1 MRRWAALVLILVA
14 VVMAGGAWSAWTSG
28 TDVDVVRAAMG
39 PIRQY
44 VDEQGK
50 TRLPRTYN
58 ITTPFAGRME
68 AIELEV
74 GSRVAQGE
82 VVAQMVRRELTLRVE
97 QAQAEVNRLDASI
110 HETANANIETTV
122 LEQSRAIV
130 SSVEDAVEA
139 AAARVTAG
147 EARYDYAQRFRER
160 IERLARTG
168 AQTQDDLDQAV
179 LSEIEARVQLQQDRL
194 VRSALS
200 AVDGAMSL
208 LPTVVQ
214 QMIDNKDLSV
224 AVLQAQLEQAQAEL
238 AQVQLE
244 MERGSMP
251 SPVDGVILDRLFDEE
266 RELPAGEVVLTIG
279 RLDELEVEAEVLTQ
293 DAVNVRVGAPAEIYG
308 PTIGEP
314 AVQSTV
320 RRIYP
325 AGFTEVSSLGVE
337 QQRVLILFELSEAQ
351 RTRLV
356 DERGVGVDYRVR
368 VRIVTEQRSNVLQVP
383 RSSVFRDAEGNWMVF
398 AVRGG
403 VATPLPV
410 EVGLMNDRAAEIIDG
425 LAEGD
430 MVVLAPSSSLAA
442 GDEVRPLLA
451 PSPEPDSQ

>member
-1 MRRWAALVLILVA
+1 
-14 VVMAGGAWSAWTSG
+14 
-28 TDVDVVRAAMG
+28 
-39 PIRQY
+39 
-44 VDEQGK
+44 
-50 TRLPRTYN
+50 
-58 ITTPFAGRME
+58 
-68 AIELEV
+68 
-74 GSRVAQGE
+74 
-82 VVAQMVRRELTLRVE
+82 
-97 QAQAEVNRLDASI
+97 
-110 HETANANIETTV
+110 
-122 LEQSRAIV
+122 
-130 SSVEDAVEA
+130 
-139 AAARVTAG
+139 
-147 EARYDYAQRFRER
+147 
-160 IERLARTG
+160 
-168 AQTQDDLDQAV
+168 
-179 LSEIEARVQLQQDRL
+179 
-194 VRSALS
+194 
-200 AVDGAMSL
+200 
-208 LPTVVQ
+208 
-214 QMIDNKDLSV
+214 V

-356 DERGVGVDYRVR
+356 EERGVGVDYRVR